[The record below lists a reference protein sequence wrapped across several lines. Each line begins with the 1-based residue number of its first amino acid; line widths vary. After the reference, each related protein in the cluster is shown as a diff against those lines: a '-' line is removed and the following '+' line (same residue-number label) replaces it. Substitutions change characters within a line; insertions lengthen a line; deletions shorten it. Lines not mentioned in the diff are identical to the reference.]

1 MRSPARC
8 CSVCREK
15 RRTPQPTDSSP
26 PSQGVRRTP
35 PKRLRAVLLLCAA
48 RSARR
53 SARPEC
59 QLKSNRSQIARCAAS
74 SMVADIV
81 TGDGR
86 PLVRVQGLSKTYV
99 QDRLLSRERFV
110 VRALERVD
118 LVIRPGSSFALVGQ
132 SGSGKSTL
140 ALCLARLEPPTEG
153 KIWFEG
159 QDLLSLRGR
168 DLMRARGR
176 IQLIFQD
183 TAAAMNPRLSAKEI
197 IIEPMR
203 IQSVGT
209 RQEQNERAAYMME
222 RVGLPPAW
230 LNRRPHQFSGGQR
243 QRLAI
248 ARALSMQ
255 AQIVGLLQ
263 NLQRAE
269 HLTYLFISHDLSLM
283 AFVADEIAIFDR
295 GRIVEQGLPSELF
308 SNPRQPQTRALRDA
322 IPGRSSVLG
331 MGQD

>member
-1 MRSPARC
+1 
-8 CSVCREK
+8 
-15 RRTPQPTDSSP
+15 
-26 PSQGVRRTP
+26 
-35 PKRLRAVLLLCAA
+35 
-48 RSARR
+48 
-53 SARPEC
+53 
-59 QLKSNRSQIARCAAS
+59 
-74 SMVADIV
+74 MVADIV
-81 TGDGR
+81 TDDDR
-86 PLVRVQGLSKTYV
+86 PLIRVEGLSKTYV
-99 QDRLLSRERFV
+99 QERLLSRERFV

-118 LVIRPGSSFALVGQ
+118 LVIRTGSSFALVGQ

-197 IIEPMR
+197 IIEPLR

-209 RQEQNERAAYMME
+209 RREQNERAAYMME

-248 ARALSMQ
+248 ARALSLQPRLLILDEAFMGLDLSIQ
-255 AQIVGLLQ
+255 AQMVGVLQ
-263 NLQRAE
+263 NLQRTE
-269 HLTYLFISHDLSLM
+269 HMTYLFVSHDLSLM
-283 AFVADEIAIFDR
+283 AYVADEIAIFHR
-295 GRIVEQGLPSELF
+295 GRIVEQGRPSELF
-308 SNPRQPQTRALRDA
+308 SNPRQPQTRALLDA

-331 MGQD
+331 IGED

>member
-1 MRSPARC
+1 
-8 CSVCREK
+8 
-15 RRTPQPTDSSP
+15 
-26 PSQGVRRTP
+26 
-35 PKRLRAVLLLCAA
+35 
-48 RSARR
+48 
-53 SARPEC
+53 
-59 QLKSNRSQIARCAAS
+59 
-74 SMVADIV
+74 MVADIV

-248 ARALSMQ
+248 ARALSLQPRLLILDEAFMGLDLSMQ